1 MKKFF
6 RELYADV
13 KHEFAQAYKTRSRR
27 VLLACVIAPL
37 IMIVTE
43 TIILCSLNLASWILA
58 VFPIIYCLLVIFDF
72 ERASIG
78 HCIGYWIILVL
89 FTLRYFIP
97 EFVA

>member
-6 RELYADV
+6 RELYADT

-27 VLLACVIAPL
+27 VLLACELLPL
-37 IMIVTE
+37 IVIVIE
-43 TIILCSLNLASWILA
+43 TIILCSLDLASWIFA
-58 VFPIIYCLLVIFDF
+58 VFSLIYCLLVIFDF

-78 HCIGYWIILVL
+78 HCIGYWIILI
-89 FTLRYFIP
+89 FYTLRIFIP